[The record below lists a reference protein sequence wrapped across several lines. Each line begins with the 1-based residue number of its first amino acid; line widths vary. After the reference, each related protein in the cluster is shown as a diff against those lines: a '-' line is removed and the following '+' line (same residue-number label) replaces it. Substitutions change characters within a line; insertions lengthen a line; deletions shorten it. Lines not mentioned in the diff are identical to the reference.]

1 MLIDKDKITRM
12 IPQRAPFVMIDE
24 LLEANEE
31 GGFQT
36 TFKIQDNNLFLKE
49 GVVSEGALVENIAQT
64 CAAGFG
70 YLNSQSREGEGE
82 IGFIGAVT
90 KMIVLGSAKQ
100 QDQLVTSVHIINT
113 FDRIYLIKGNV
124 DVDGETLLECQMKI
138 VIK

>member
-12 IPQRAPFVMIDE
+12 IPQRVPFVMIDE
-24 LLEANEE
+24 LLEANED

-70 YLNSQSREGEGE
+70 YLNSQSREGEDQ

-100 QDQLVTSVHIINT
+100 QDQLVTSVQIINT

-124 DVDGETLLECQMKI
+124 DVDGKTLLECQMKI